1 MNKGKIKI
9 AVCGANGKMGQE
21 VIKAV
26 SAAEDMELAA
36 RIDIV
41 NGEFASVEEAK
52 EAADIDILIDFT
64 QPASIYGNALYCLN
78 NGINLVIGTTGLN
91 DEQIKDMVMTNQD
104 YIRNIAR
111 LKEIEA
117 IVKNPESSLDKID
130 ELIDETRRLV
140 TECYGYTR
148 TLKQKVDSLAD
159 IDKEI
164 SAADTA
170 D

>member
-1 MNKGKIKI
+1 
-9 AVCGANGKMGQE
+9 
-21 VIKAV
+21 
-26 SAAEDMELAA
+26 
-36 RIDIV
+36 
-41 NGEFASVEEAK
+41 
-52 EAADIDILIDFT
+52 
-64 QPASIYGNALYCLN
+64 
-78 NGINLVIGTTGLN
+78 
-91 DEQIKDMVMTNQD
+91 MVMTNQD

-140 TECYGYTR
+140 TECYVYTR

-164 SAADTA
+164 SAADT
-170 D
+170 DD

>member
-1 MNKGKIKI
+1 
-9 AVCGANGKMGQE
+9 
-21 VIKAV
+21 
-26 SAAEDMELAA
+26 
-36 RIDIV
+36 
-41 NGEFASVEEAK
+41 
-52 EAADIDILIDFT
+52 
-64 QPASIYGNALYCLN
+64 
-78 NGINLVIGTTGLN
+78 
-91 DEQIKDMVMTNQD
+91 MVMTNQD

-140 TECYGYTR
+140 TECYGFTR

-164 SAADTA
+164 GAADTA